1 MTMIQAYL
9 LAKTADRDVWTV
21 TGLFLLGMFGLYT
34 LALDQGFLF
43 SLFQGSA
50 AFDMNILHEVLHDA
64 RHAAGFPCH

>member
-1 MTMIQAYL
+1 MMLQAYL
-9 LAKTADRDVWTV
+9 LAKTANRDVWAV

-43 SLFQGSA
+43 SLFQGA
-50 AFDMNILHEVLHDA
+50 RAFDLNLLHEVLHDA